1 MSTDLSLMGYD
12 TVALGRVVADDLE
25 DCNAVRGL
33 LELLHPVH
41 EGCTHLQNSQNYLH
55 SDAASHLTGL

>member
-1 MSTDLSLMGYD
+1 MGYD
-12 TVALGRVVADDLE
+12 TVIGRVVVDVLE
-25 DCNAVRGL
+25 DCNVVCSL

-55 SDAASHLTGL
+55 NNAASHPTGL